1 MRCEDWNLES
11 EGRRSMRRVASWCIM
26 AIALGCGGES
36 GGTSHESMVG
46 DDSKLIVVAVN
57 YPLAYM
63 AERIGG
69 DVVRVD
75 YPVPEGIDPAF
86 WRPTAEDIGR
96 IQAADVI
103 LLNGAGYAKWIATAT
118 LPASRIIVTSEAVE
132 DRYLAVVGSVEHTH
146 GPEGEHSHGEVA
158 FTTWLD
164 PTIAIAQ
171 ATAVAEALKG
181 LRPAERESIQINLER
196 LIVDLEAL
204 DRELADAFGGSNRVL
219 LASHPVYQY
228 LARRYDLQLSS
239 VHFEP
244 DEAPSEQAWSDL
256 ERLRARGGAN
266 VMLWEAE
273 PSPQT
278 RERLASM
285 GLQLVLFSP
294 AGSLPDSGDYFSVMR
309 DNVSNLRQA
318 RLGVDSP

>member
-1 MRCEDWNLES
+1 
-11 EGRRSMRRVASWCIM
+11 M

-36 GGTSHESMVG
+36 GDTSHESMVG
-46 DDSKLIVVAVN
+46 DDSKLMVVAVN

-69 DVVRVD
+69 GLVRVD
-75 YPVPEGIDPAF
+75 YPIPDGIDPAF
-86 WRPTAEDIGR
+86 WQPTPEDIGH
-96 IQAADVI
+96 IQDADII
-103 LLNGAGYAKWIATAT
+103 LLNGAGYAKWTATAT

-146 GPEGEHSHGEVA
+146 GPDGEHSHGEVT

-181 LRPAERESIQINLER
+181 LRPAERETIQTNLEG

-204 DRELADAFGGSNRVL
+204 DRELADAFDRFPSRAFF
-219 LASHPVYQY
+219 ASHPVYQY

-256 ERLRARGGAN
+256 ERMRARGGAN

-273 PSPQT
+273 PLPQT

-285 GLQLVLFSP
+285 GLQLVLFST

>member
-1 MRCEDWNLES
+1 
-11 EGRRSMRRVASWCIM
+11 MRRVVLWCIM
-26 AIALGCGGES
+26 AIALGCGAES
-36 GGTSHESMVG
+36 EDTSHESVVD
-46 DDSKLIVVAVN
+46 DDSRLVVVAVN

-63 AERIGG
+63 AERLGG
-69 DVVRVD
+69 DLVRVD
-75 YPVPEGIDPAF
+75 YPVPGGIDPAF
-86 WRPTAEDIGR
+86 WQPTPEDIGR

-103 LLNGAGYAKWIATAT
+103 LLNGAGYAKWTAVAT
-118 LPASRIIVTSEAVE
+118 LPASRIVVTSEGVE
-132 DRYLAVVGSVEHTH
+132 ERYLVVEGNVSHTH
-146 GPEGEHSHGEVA
+146 GPQGEHSHGEVA

-164 PTIAIAQ
+164 PTIAMIQ
-171 ATAVAEALKG
+171 ATAVAEAIKAM
-181 LRPAERESIQINLER
+181 RPAERDVIQSNLER

-256 ERLRARGGAN
+256 ERMRVRSGAD

-273 PSPQT
+273 PLPQT
-278 RERLASM
+278 RDRLAAV
-285 GLQLVLFSP
+285 GLRLAVFDP
-294 AGSLPDSGDYFSVMR
+294 AGNRPATGDYFSVMR
-309 DNVSNLRQA
+309 RNIVSLETAANAVQH
-318 RLGVDSP
+318 

>member
-1 MRCEDWNLES
+1 
-11 EGRRSMRRVASWCIM
+11 MRRVVFWCIM
-26 AIALGCGGES
+26 AIALGCGAES
-36 GGTSHESMVG
+36 DDTSHESVVG
-46 DDSKLIVVAVN
+46 DDSRLVVVAVN

-63 AERIGG
+63 AERIGE
-69 DVVRVD
+69 DLVRVD
-75 YPVPEGIDPAF
+75 YPVPDGIDPAF
-86 WRPTAEDIGR
+86 WQPTTDDIVR

-103 LLNGAGYAKWIATAT
+103 LLNGAGYAKWTAVAT
-118 LPASRIIVTSEAVE
+118 LPASRLVFTSEGVE
-132 DRYLAVVGSVEHTH
+132 EQYLLVEGNVSHTH

-164 PTIAIAQ
+164 PTIAIVQ
-171 ATAVAEALKG
+171 ATAIAQAIMAK
-181 LRPAERESIQINLER
+181 RPAQRDVIRSNLER

-204 DRELADAFGGSNRVL
+204 DRDLADVFDGADRVL

-256 ERLRARGGAN
+256 ERLRGRSGAT

-273 PSPQT
+273 PLPQT
-278 RERLASM
+278 RERLAGK
-285 GLQLVLFSP
+285 GLRLAVFSP
-294 AGSLPDSGDYFSVMR
+294 AGNRPDSGDYLSVMR
-309 DNVSNLRQA
+309 DNVTILEEA
-318 RLGVDSP
+318 FAAGSP

>member
-1 MRCEDWNLES
+1 
-11 EGRRSMRRVASWCIM
+11 M
-26 AIALGCGGES
+26 AIALGCGAES
-36 GGTSHESMVG
+36 DDTSHELVVG
-46 DDSKLIVVAVN
+46 DDSRLIVFAVN

-69 DVVRVD
+69 DLVRVD
-75 YPVPEGIDPAF
+75 YPVPDGIDPAF
-86 WRPTAEDIGR
+86 WQPTPEDIVR

-103 LLNGAGYAKWIATAT
+103 LLNGAGYAKWTAVAT
-118 LPASRIIVTSEAVE
+118 LPASRVVVTSEGVE
-132 DRYLAVVGSVEHTH
+132 ERYLVVEGNVSHTH
-146 GPEGEHSHGEVA
+146 GPQGEHSHGEVA

-164 PTIAIAQ
+164 PTIAMIQ
-171 ATAVAEALKG
+171 ATAVAEAIKAMRL
-181 LRPAERESIQINLER
+181 AERDVIQSNLER

-256 ERLRARGGAN
+256 ERMRVRSGAD

-273 PSPQT
+273 PLPQT
-278 RERLASM
+278 RDRLAAV
-285 GLQLVLFSP
+285 GLRLAVFDP
-294 AGSLPDSGDYFSVMR
+294 AGNRPATGDYFSVMR
-309 DNVSNLRQA
+309 RNIVSLETAANAVQH
-318 RLGVDSP
+318 

>member
-1 MRCEDWNLES
+1 MRH
-11 EGRRSMRRVASWCIM
+11 VVFWCIM
-26 AIALGCGGES
+26 AIALGCGAES
-36 GGTSHESMVG
+36 DDTSHESVVG
-46 DDSKLIVVAVN
+46 DDSRLIVVAVN

-69 DVVRVD
+69 DLVRVD
-75 YPVPEGIDPAF
+75 YPVPDGIDPAF
-86 WRPTAEDIGR
+86 WQPTPEDIVR

-103 LLNGAGYAKWIATAT
+103 LLNGAGYAKWTAVAT
-118 LPASRIIVTSEAVE
+118 LPASRVVVTSEGVE
-132 DRYLAVVGSVEHTH
+132 ERYLVVEGNVSHTH
-146 GPEGEHSHGEVA
+146 GPQGEHSHGEVA

-164 PTIAIAQ
+164 PTIAMIQ
-171 ATAVAEALKG
+171 ATAVAEAIKAMRL
-181 LRPAERESIQINLER
+181 AERDVIQSNLER

-256 ERLRARGGAN
+256 ERMRVRSGAD

-273 PSPQT
+273 PLPQT
-278 RERLASM
+278 RDRLAAV
-285 GLQLVLFSP
+285 GLRLAVFDP
-294 AGSLPDSGDYFSVMR
+294 AGNRPATGDYFSVMR
-309 DNVSNLRQA
+309 RNIVSLETAANAVQH
-318 RLGVDSP
+318 

>member
-1 MRCEDWNLES
+1 
-11 EGRRSMRRVASWCIM
+11 
-26 AIALGCGGES
+26 
-36 GGTSHESMVG
+36 MVG
-46 DDSKLIVVAVN
+46 GDSKLMVVAVN

-118 LPASRIIVTSEAVE
+118 LPVSRIIVTSEAVE

-181 LRPAERESIQINLER
+181 LRPAERETIQTNLEG
-196 LIVDLEAL
+196 LIEDLEIL
-204 DRELADAFGGSNRVL
+204 DRELADAFDRFPSRAF

-256 ERLRARGGAN
+256 ERMRARGGAN

-273 PSPQT
+273 PLPET
-278 RERLASM
+278 RERLAAM
-285 GLQLVLFSP
+285 GLRLVVFSP
-294 AGSLPDSGDYFSVMR
+294 AGNWPDNGDYLSVMR
-309 DNVSNLRQA
+309 DNVTNLEQA
-318 RLGVDSP
+318 GLVVDLP

>member
-1 MRCEDWNLES
+1 MF
-11 EGRRSMRRVASWCIM
+11 A
-26 AIALGCGGES
+26 GCGGDTRES
-36 GGTSHESMVG
+36 GTPLPV
-46 DDSKLIVVAVN
+46 DDGRPTVVAVN

-63 AERIGG
+63 AQRIGG
-69 DVVRVD
+69 DLVRID
-75 YPVPEGIDPAF
+75 YPVPDGIDPAF
-86 WRPTAEDIGR
+86 WRPAPEEIAR

-103 LLNGAGYAKWIATAT
+103 LLNGAGYAKWTAVAT
-118 LPASRIIVTSEAVE
+118 LPASRIIVTSAGVE
-132 DRYLAVVGSVEHTH
+132 EQYLVVEGNVSHTH
-146 GPEGEHSHGEVA
+146 GPEGDHSHGEVA

-164 PTIAIAQ
+164 PTIAIVQ
-171 ATAVAEALKG
+171 ATAIAEAIMAV
-181 LRPAERESIQINLER
+181 RPAERDVIQGNLER
-196 LIVDLEAL
+196 LIVDLEIL
-204 DRELADAFGGSNRVL
+204 DRELADAFDRFPSRAFF
-219 LASHPVYQY
+219 ASHPVYQY

-256 ERLRARGGAN
+256 ERMRARGGAN

-273 PSPQT
+273 PLPQT

-285 GLQLVLFSP
+285 GLQLVLFST

>member
-1 MRCEDWNLES
+1 MRGVGFLCT
-11 EGRRSMRRVASWCIM
+11 MVM
-26 AIALGCGGES
+26 ALGCGAES
-36 GGTSHESMVG
+36 DDASRGSAVG
-46 DDSKLIVVAVN
+46 DDSRLIVVVVN

-69 DVVRVD
+69 DLVRVD
-75 YPVPEGIDPAF
+75 YPVPDGTDPAF
-86 WRPTAEDIGR
+86 WRPTPDDIGR
-96 IQAADVI
+96 IQAADLI
-103 LLNGAGYAKWIATAT
+103 LLNGAGYAKWTVTAT
-118 LPASRIIVTSEAVE
+118 LPESKIVVTSEAVE
-132 DRYLAVVGSVEHTH
+132 DRYITVAGSVQHTH

-196 LIVDLEAL
+196 LIVDLEEL
-204 DRELADAFGGSNRVL
+204 DRDLAQAFARLPSRAL

-256 ERLRARGGAN
+256 ERMRARGGAN

-273 PSPQT
+273 PLPQT

-285 GLQLVLFSP
+285 GLQLVLFSA

-318 RLGVDSP
+318 RVGVDSP

>member
-1 MRCEDWNLES
+1 VS
-11 EGRRSMRRVASWCIM
+11 V
-26 AIALGCGGES
+26 
-36 GGTSHESMVG
+36 VG

-69 DVVRVD
+69 DLVRVD
-75 YPVPEGIDPAF
+75 YPVPEGVDPAF
-86 WRPTAEDIGR
+86 WQPTAEDIGR

-103 LLNGAGYAKWIATAT
+103 LLNGAGYAKWTAVAT
-118 LPASRIIVTSEAVE
+118 LPASRLVVTSEGVE
-132 DRYLAVVGSVEHTH
+132 QRYLLVEGNVSHTH

-164 PTIAIAQ
+164 PTIAIVQ
-171 ATAVAEALKG
+171 ATAVAQAIMAK
-181 LRPAERESIQINLER
+181 RPAERDVIRSNLER

-204 DRELADAFGGSNRVL
+204 DRDLADVFDESDRVL

-256 ERLRARGGAN
+256 ERLRGRSGAT

-273 PSPQT
+273 PLPQT
-278 RERLASM
+278 RERLADM
-285 GLQLVLFSP
+285 GLRLAVFSL
-294 AGSLPDSGDYFSVMR
+294 AGNRPDSGDYLSVMR
-309 DNVSNLRQA
+309 DNVTVLERA
-318 RLGVDSP
+318 LAVGSP